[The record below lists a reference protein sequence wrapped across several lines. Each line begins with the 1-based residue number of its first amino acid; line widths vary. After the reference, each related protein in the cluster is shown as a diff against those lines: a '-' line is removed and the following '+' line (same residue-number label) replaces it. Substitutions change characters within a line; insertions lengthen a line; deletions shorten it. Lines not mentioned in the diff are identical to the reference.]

1 MSLFIGD
8 LHQYGIGHQQQ
19 QQFPTQLQLLHHQQQ
34 LLLQEI
40 ALKKAQLV
48 QQQQHQ
54 LALYHQ
60 RQQAHA
66 QHQKQQL
73 LNQSNFYNQAMQY
86 NNHHKLQQAAVQAQ
100 QLAQSRAAQADSP
113 LHIESDNSDDVSHN
127 KRYDDIEDWEIP
139 PKDLIL
145 KINQQVEYYFSNEYL
160 TRDAYFLRQIR
171 RKREGY
177 LSMKLITNFKKVR
190 KLVKDPRITSYC
202 LRHSQHL
209 QVNED
214 GTKVRRKFPIPE
226 NLSRFAVSRS
236 LLIRSLPDR
245 LASIECLMSI
255 FYQFGDITSV
265 RVLRPGKEIP
275 HDLRDG
281 LGKLIL
287 TDIAAVVEFETTES
301 AANAFHRFS
310 INNEIAFD
318 NVPYELNVSLMGTGM
333 EEELDSGCGSSSS
346 GDESSGNDLCKFL
359 ISTNEDCDDD
369 YEEYMRSMR
378 KERKQENKED
388 VPDVI
393 AALMDEYGE
402 ACTIPQAKNAQNARE
417 NNATLKYINNF
428 DDVTSNDVTSQTV
441 RKPTTSVW
449 ATNEGWGIHNNSID
463 ENNDEENAKIQDILT
478 GSALSAFGSI
488 SLDCSFDQSGDF
500 MSPPIEETNQIK
512 SQVQPAAKP
521 KAWATVAR
529 K

>member
-8 LHQYGIGHQQQ
+8 LHQYGMQQQ

-113 LHIESDNSDDVSHN
+113 LHIESDNSDDVSNN

-139 PKDLIL
+139 PKELIL

-346 GDESSGNDLCKFL
+346 GDESGNDLCKFL
-359 ISTNEDCDDD
+359 ISTNDDCDDD

-402 ACTIPQAKNAQNARE
+402 ACTIPQAKNARNAME

-428 DDVTSNDVTSQTV
+428 DESPTSNDSSATV
-441 RKPTTSVW
+441 RKPTASVW

-500 MSPPIEETNQIK
+500 MSPPIEETTNQIK
-512 SQVQPAAKP
+512 SSVQEPAAQP